1 MNPSPMDWRQKITGS
16 GLTLSLLAWSFGALL
31 LGLGNAFIGP
41 VDTEF
46 SGLHGASLSS
56 TALDRESADQHSM
69 GVHTEQPPAFH
80 YADLGSDGTHAHGS
94 APHQQ
99 TAHHEASGPLPAHCL
114 FCLDGLSAS
123 AFPPLDIHCA
133 PVFGAANSE
142 RFKAPSI
149 GLCFSHLT
157 PPVRAPPPF
166 QFS

>member
-69 GVHTEQPPAFH
+69 RVHTEQLQPSITRISAAMERTLMARPPISKQPITRRPVHCRPTVYFVSMGCHPPLFH
-80 YADLGSDGTHAHGS
+80 
-94 APHQQ
+94 PWIF
-99 TAHHEASGPLPAHCL
+99 TAHL
-114 FCLDGLSAS
+114 FLAQPTAKGLKRLAL
-123 AFPPLDIHCA
+123 AFALVI
-133 PVFGAANSE
+133 
-142 RFKAPSI
+142 
-149 GLCFSHLT
+149 
-157 PPVRAPPPF
+157 
-166 QFS
+166 